1 MLCVPVLRKENQVFF
16 RESYAVPPRAGIVS
30 AQLSTASR
38 VSSFSKPL
46 TSIYSLVMVTVKV
59 SSPREQEYF
68 ALQVSSAAS
77 LDAEPPT
84 PAAVSA
90 ASVPVRRDAMSV
102 YAVLSA
108 A

>member
-1 MLCVPVLRKENQVFF
+1 M
-16 RESYAVPPRAGIVS
+16 VS
-30 AQLSTASR
+30 AHASTAAR
-38 VSSFSKPL
+38 VSSFSNPL
-46 TSIYSLVMVTVKV
+46 TSMYSLVMVTVKV
-59 SSPREQEYF
+59 SSPREQEYL
-68 ALQVSSAAS
+68 ALQVSSDAS

-90 ASVPVRRDAMSV
+90 ASVPVRRDAMSS